1 MPQLSLY
8 LDEPSMESLRERSK
22 REGLSISK
30 YARIQLARS
39 GGTWPASFW
48 NTYGALE
55 DDSFTVPDE
64 LDASLDGKL
73 PSFDE

>member
-8 LDEPSMESLRERSK
+8 LDEPSMKSLREKSK

-48 NTYGALE
+48 DTYGALE
-55 DDSFTVPDE
+55 DDSFAIPDE
-64 LDASLDGKL
+64 LDASLDGVL
-73 PSFDE
+73 PSLDE